1 MRIPSAS
8 LLLACA
14 LVLAACSGE
23 RAVPPRRDLTLLDPA
38 DQSATPA
45 VVSARELAVARAEP
59 GATVMAPA
67 RRRPVPAPVRT
78 HARPARDVSAP
89 TAAASTPA
97 PVPTPEPVTAPEEDA
112 AAAGAGEALAPG
124 QTVSVIP
131 ATSGSAPAPVPV
143 GDFSTESGIR
153 SRPVIIVG
161 DDRCV
166 PGRGEVIGRGRPHG
180 FRGRL

>member
-8 LLLACA
+8 LLLPCA

-23 RAVPPRRDLTLLDPA
+23 RAAPPRRDLTLLDPA

-45 VVSARELAVARAEP
+45 VVSARELAVTRAEP
-59 GATVMAPA
+59 SATTLAPA
-67 RRRPVPAPVRT
+67 RRLPVPVPVRT
-78 HARPARDVSAP
+78 RARPAREVSAP
-89 TAAASTPA
+89 GLAASEPAPEPAAAS
-97 PVPTPEPVTAPEEDA
+97 EDAA

-153 SRPVIIVG
+153 SRPVIIIG

>member
-45 VVSARELAVARAEP
+45 VVSARELAVTRAEP
-59 GATVMAPA
+59 GATVLAPA

-78 HARPARDVSAP
+78 HARPAREVSAP
-89 TAAASTPA
+89 APAASTPT
-97 PVPTPEPVTAPEEDA
+97 PVPAPEPVTDA

-153 SRPVIIVG
+153 SRPVIIIG

>member
-8 LLLACA
+8 LLLPCA

-23 RAVPPRRDLTLLDPA
+23 RAAPSRRDLTLLDPA
-38 DQSATPA
+38 DQSAAPA
-45 VVSARELAVARAEP
+45 VVSARELAVTRAEP
-59 GATVMAPA
+59 GATVLA
-67 RRRPVPAPVRT
+67 PAPVRT
-78 HARPARDVSAP
+78 HARPAREVSAP
-89 TAAASTPA
+89 APAASAPA
-97 PVPTPEPVTAPEEDA
+97 PVPAPEPVAVPEADA

-131 ATSGSAPAPVPV
+131 STSGSAPAPVPV
-143 GDFSTESGIR
+143 GDFSTERGIR
-153 SRPVIIVG
+153 SRPVIIIG

>member
-45 VVSARELAVARAEP
+45 VVSARELAVTRAEP

-67 RRRPVPAPVRT
+67 RRRPVPVRT
-78 HARPARDVSAP
+78 HARPAREVSAP
-89 TAAASTPA
+89 APAASRPA
-97 PVPTPEPVTAPEEDA
+97 PVPAPESVTASEDDA

-153 SRPVIIVG
+153 SRPVIIIG

>member
-1 MRIPSAS
+1 MRIPSS
-8 LLLACA
+8 PLVACA
-14 LVLAACSGE
+14 LVLAACGGE
-23 RAVPPRRDLTLLDPA
+23 RAAPPRRDLTLLDPA

-45 VVSARELAVARAEP
+45 IVSARELAVTRAEP
-59 GATVMAPA
+59 GAAVVAPA

-78 HARPARDVSAP
+78 HARPARAVSAP
-89 TAAASTPA
+89 TPAASAPA
-97 PVPTPEPVTAPEEDA
+97 PVPVPEPVTASDDAA

-131 ATSGSAPAPVPV
+131 ATSGPAPDPLPV
-143 GDFSTESGIR
+143 GDFSTERGIR
-153 SRPVIIVG
+153 SRPVIIIG
-161 DDRCV
+161 DDRCI

>member
-14 LVLAACSGE
+14 LVLAACSSE
-23 RAVPPRRDLTLLDPA
+23 RAAPARRDLTLLDPA

-45 VVSARELAVARAEP
+45 VVSARELAVTRAEP
-59 GATVMAPA
+59 GATV
-67 RRRPVPAPVRT
+67 VAPVRT
-78 HARPARDVSAP
+78 HARPAREASAP
-89 TAAASTPA
+89 TPAASAPA
-97 PVPTPEPVTAPEEDA
+97 PVPVPEPVTVPDDA
-112 AAAGAGEALAPG
+112 ATPAGAGEALAPG

-131 ATSGSAPAPVPV
+131 ATSAPAPDPLPV
-143 GDFSTESGIR
+143 GDFSTERGIR
-153 SRPVIIVG
+153 SRPVIIIG

>member
-8 LLLACA
+8 LLLPCA

-23 RAVPPRRDLTLLDPA
+23 RAAPPRRDLTLLDPA

-45 VVSARELAVARAEP
+45 VVSARELAVTRADP
-59 GATVMAPA
+59 GVTVVAPA
-67 RRRPVPAPVRT
+67 RT
-78 HARPARDVSAP
+78 HARPAREVSAP
-89 TAAASTPA
+89 APTASAPA
-97 PVPTPEPVTAPEEDA
+97 PVPTPEPVTAPEDDA

>member
-1 MRIPSAS
+1 
-8 LLLACA
+8 
-14 LVLAACSGE
+14 
-23 RAVPPRRDLTLLDPA
+23 
-38 DQSATPA
+38 
-45 VVSARELAVARAEP
+45 
-59 GATVMAPA
+59 
-67 RRRPVPAPVRT
+67 
-78 HARPARDVSAP
+78 
-89 TAAASTPA
+89 
-97 PVPTPEPVTAPEEDA
+97 VTAPEDD

-153 SRPVIIVG
+153 SRPVIIIG